1 MMNPKARYWALV
13 ANGGQARIVEMCRKP
28 YQFRQVAELVSDAQ
42 HLTSKDLVS
51 DASGRVYHT
60 QGPGTH
66 AMQPRSDPHE
76 AAESQFTRNLADK
89 LDKAANLDRFD
100 RLLIVADPKTLGR
113 MRPLLNKTVADR
125 VADEISL
132 DLVSLPRNQ
141 LEPRLKKLLGW
152 AA

>member
-1 MMNPKARYWALV
+1 MMNPKDRYWALV
-13 ANGGQARIVEMCRKP
+13 ANSGRARILEMRRKP
-28 YQFRQVAELVSDAQ
+28 YAFRSIAELVSEAQ
-42 HLTSKDLVS
+42 HLTSKDLVT

-66 AMQPRSDPHE
+66 AMQPRSDPQE
-76 AAESQFTRNLADK
+76 TAETQFTRNLADK
-89 LDKAANLDRFD
+89 LDKAANLGRFD
-100 RLLIVADPKTLGR
+100 RLLIVADPRTLGR
-113 MRPLLNKTVADR
+113 IRTFMNKTVANR

-132 DLVSLPRNQ
+132 DLVSLPQNQ